1 VGSFRCTDRVSR
13 TSESRPWVDTLQ
25 DSNVILSNAFEY
37 RAPSRKAEAAAIEQA
52 RTTGES
58 SKADMTSRFMGLIVI
73 PKHHIV
79 KIELE
84 ERRSEP
90 AETASSQ
97 EIPIRP
103 KG

>member
-1 VGSFRCTDRVSR
+1 VREKSPYAYS
-13 TSESRPWVDTLQ
+13 LQ

-37 RAPSRKAEAAAIEQA
+37 RAPSKKAEAAATEQA
-52 RTTGES
+52 ERTGES

-90 AETASSQ
+90 GVMSQ
-97 EIPIRP
+97 DIPIRP